1 LEVSEHI
8 HLVPQLHLVCIATY
22 TVSLC
27 RVSADAGLY
36 GSIYFAANLLS
47 AVLTNN
53 AAALLMYPI
62 AMETVDQSGADR
74 KKMAM
79 VLMLAASDYITSF
92 GYQTNLMVYGPGGYS
107 NMDFMRFGSPMQ
119 IILWLST
126 TAMISSPDD
135 VWYISWIIGFIG
147 LAVTSAVRLKGGAI
161 FRRKQAGTSKPYDSD
176 DEEDKNYNIHDRN
189 RLHDHNSIDEIVEV
203 DV

>member
-1 LEVSEHI
+1 
-8 HLVPQLHLVCIATY
+8 
-22 TVSLC
+22 
-27 RVSADAGLY
+27 VSADAGLY

-74 KKMAM
+74 RKMAM

-107 NMDFMRFGSPMQ
+107 NMDFMKFGSPMQ

-126 TAMISSPDD
+126 TAMISSPDE
-135 VWYISWIIGFIG
+135 VWYISWFIGFLG
-147 LAVTSAVRLKGGAI
+147 LAVTSVVRLKGGVI
-161 FRRKQAGTSKPYDSD
+161 FRRRQAGISKHYDSD
-176 DEEDKNYNIHDRN
+176 DEEE
-189 RLHDHNSIDEIVEV
+189 DHNSMREIVHEV

>member
-1 LEVSEHI
+1 VST
-8 HLVPQLHLVCIATY
+8 IAPISFVNLTESVWGY
-22 TVSLC
+22 ILARTHT
-27 RVSADAGLY
+27 DAGLY
-36 GSIYFAANLLS
+36 GAVYFAANLLS

-62 AMETVDQSGADR
+62 AMDVVDQSGVDR

-107 NMDFMRFGSPMQ
+107 NMDFMKFGGPMQ

-126 TAMISSPDD
+126 TAMVSAPDD
-135 VWYISWIIGFIG
+135 VWYIFWMISVLGLVVVVVLRLIGGQIM
-147 LAVTSAVRLKGGAI
+147 LRRLRARDPKRNDDQSKGYRAEDGNN
-161 FRRKQAGTSKPYDSD
+161 D
-176 DEEDKNYNIHDRN
+176 D
-189 RLHDHNSIDEIVEV
+189 LHETHV
-203 DV
+203 